1 MEMEMHRSSG
11 IKRVRETKEKD
22 RDGAVRGSER
32 QTKMEGEKIRGN
44 RRAGRKR

>member
-1 MEMEMHRSSG
+1 MEMEMRRSSG

-32 QTKMEGEKIRGN
+32 QTKMEG
-44 RRAGRKR
+44 KR